1 MELGNVGQV
10 FKENQYI
17 NVVRF
22 HPLEASL
29 FLAGGSKGTI
39 KLWDIR
45 IGSSVCEYSKSLGQ
59 VLDVDFSPDGKRF
72 ISTSDIAKRN
82 ASDKALVVWNFARQ
96 IPLSNQ
102 VSFCQLYYKV
112 LQYPFLSLWWYRS
125 CRSVKSDM
133 LS

>member
-1 MELGNVGQV
+1 M
-10 FKENQYI
+10 
-17 NVVRF
+17 VRF

-59 VLDVDFSPDGKRF
+59 VLDLDFSPDGKRF

-102 VSFCQLYYKV
+102 VGFHQLYYKV
-112 LQYPFLSLWWYRS
+112 L
-125 CRSVKSDM
+125 
-133 LS
+133 